1 MNRYLNDNV
10 AMAEVAKGDL
20 KAYRYLFDHHFAD
33 LCNFLLIYLHDR
45 NLAEELALDIFAY
58 VWEKREDIAIKSS
71 FRNYLYTAAKNQAVS
86 HFRKQQ
92 KHFFTDLG
100 IEAPDAVDP
109 ISAQYIL
116 ENEELQQMINNAIDS
131 LPAQSKRIYQ
141 MAWEQNLSYKE
152 IANELGLSVKTVEN
166 HVGIALRKLREKL
179 RPYYKQIFVFWMI
192 SNFF

>member
-1 MNRYLNDNV
+1 MV
-10 AMAEVAKGDL
+10 EVAKGDL

-33 LCNFLLIYLHDR
+33 LCNFLLIYLHDK

-58 VWEKREDIAIKSS
+58 VWEKREDIEIKSS
-71 FRNYLYTAAKNQAVS
+71 FRNYLFTAAKNQAVS
-86 HFRKQQ
+86 YFRKQQ
-92 KHFFTDLG
+92 KNFFTDLG
-100 IEAPDAVDP
+100 FEAPDAVDP
-109 ISAQYIL
+109 ISAEYIL

-131 LPAQSKRIYQ
+131 LPKQSKRIYQ

-152 IANELGLSVKTVEN
+152 IADELGLSVKTVEN

-179 RPYYKQIFVFWMI
+179 RPYYKQIFAFWII

>member
-1 MNRYLNDNV
+1 MV
-10 AMAEVAKGDL
+10 EVARGDL
-20 KAYRYLFDHHFAD
+20 KAYRYLFDNHFAD

-58 VWEKREDIAIKSS
+58 VWEKREDIEIKSS
-71 FRNYLYTAAKNQAVS
+71 FRNYLFTAAKNQAVS

-100 IEAPDAVDP
+100 LEAPDAIDP
-109 ISAQYIL
+109 ISAEHII

-152 IANELGLSVKTVEN
+152 IADELGLSVKTVEN
-166 HVGIALRKLREKL
+166 HVGIALRKLRERL
-179 RPYYKQIFVFWMI
+179 RPYYKQIFVFWII

>member
-1 MNRYLNDNV
+1 MNTYLNDNV
-10 AMAEVAKGDL
+10 AMVEVAKGDL

-33 LCNFLLIYLHDR
+33 LCNFLLIYLHDK

-58 VWEKREDIAIKSS
+58 VWEKREDIEIKSS
-71 FRNYLYTAAKNQAVS
+71 FRNYLFTAAKNQAVS
-86 HFRKQQ
+86 YFRKQQ
-92 KHFFTDLG
+92 KNFFTDLG
-100 IEAPDAVDP
+100 LEAPDAVDP
-109 ISAQYIL
+109 ISAEYIL

-131 LPAQSKRIYQ
+131 LPKQSKRIYQ

-152 IANELGLSVKTVEN
+152 IADELGLSVKTVEN

-179 RPYYKQIFVFWMI
+179 RPYYKQIFAFWII